1 MSILSQATKPQD
13 RPVIAT
19 ITGDAGTG
27 KTTLAATFPKPI
39 FIRIEDGLQAIP
51 SDKRPDALPVIT
63 KVEDLWEQI
72 TALIKDEHDYKT
84 VVFDSVTQAETLFA
98 EHVIDSDPKK
108 PKSLAQANGGYGAGF
123 GAVSALH
130 GRIRKA
136 AKILNEKRGMNVI
149 FIAHSDVTTIELPD
163 EDPYSRYELRMHK
176 KSVPHYVD
184 NVDLVAYLKL
194 ETFTTGD
201 GERKKAIS
209 SGNRIAVCYTAA
221 AQVSKNRYG
230 ISEDIE
236 VPHGENPFIQFIPA
250 LSHDGSNPQA
260 KAKKSTKVGE

>member
-1 MSILSQATKPQD
+1 MSLLSTITKPQD
-13 RPVIAT
+13 RQVIAT

-39 FIRIEDGLQAIP
+39 FIRIEDGLQAVP
-51 SDKRPDALPVIT
+51 SDIRPDAFPVVT
-63 KVEDLWEQI
+63 KVDQLWEQL
-72 TALIKDEHDYKT
+72 TTLIKDEHDYKT
-84 VVFDSVTQAETLFA
+84 VVIDSVTQLETLFA
-98 EHVIDSDPKK
+98 ESVIESDPKK
-108 PKSLAQANGGYGAGF
+108 PKSLAQANGGYGAGY

-130 GRIRKA
+130 GRVRKA
-136 AKILNEKRGMNVI
+136 AKMLNEQRGMHVV

-184 NVDLVAYLKL
+184 NVDLVAYLRL

-209 SGNRIAVCYTAA
+209 SGNRIAVCHTIAA
-221 AQVSKNRYG
+221 NVSKNRFG
-230 ISEDIE
+230 ITEPLD
-236 VPHGENPFIQFIPA
+236 VPQGKNPFVQYIPT
-250 LSHDGSNPQA
+250 L
-260 KAKKSTKVGE
+260 KGE

>member
-1 MSILSQATKPQD
+1 MSLLSTITKPQD
-13 RPVIAT
+13 RQVIAT

-39 FIRIEDGLQAIP
+39 FIRIEDGLQAVP
-51 SDKRPDALPVIT
+51 SDIRPDAFPVVT
-63 KVEDLWEQI
+63 KVDQLWEQL
-72 TALIKDEHDYKT
+72 TTLIKDEHDYKT
-84 VVFDSVTQAETLFA
+84 VVIDSVTQLETLFA
-98 EHVIDSDPKK
+98 ESVIEADPKK
-108 PKSLAQANGGYGAGF
+108 PKSLAQANGGYGAGY

-130 GRIRKA
+130 GRVRKA
-136 AKILNEKRGMNVI
+136 AKMLNEQRGMHVV

-184 NVDLVAYLKL
+184 NVDLVAYLRL

-209 SGNRIAVCYTAA
+209 SGNRIAVCHTTAA
-221 AQVSKNRYG
+221 NVSKNRFG
-230 ISEDIE
+230 ITEPLD
-236 VPHGENPFIQFIPA
+236 VPQGKNPFVQYIPT
-250 LSHDGSNPQA
+250 L
-260 KAKKSTKVGE
+260 KGE

>member
-1 MSILSQATKPQD
+1 MSLLSTVTKPQD
-13 RPVIAT
+13 RQVIAT

-39 FIRIEDGLQAIP
+39 FIRIEDGLQAVPAEI
-51 SDKRPDALPVIT
+51 RPDAFPVVT
-63 KVEDLWEQI
+63 KVDHLWEQL

-84 VVFDSVTQAETLFA
+84 VVIDSVTQLETLFS
-98 EHVIDSDPKK
+98 EHVIESDPKK
-108 PKSLAQANGGYGAGF
+108 PKSLAQANGGYGAGY

-130 GRIRKA
+130 GRVRKA
-136 AKILNEKRGMNVI
+136 AKMLNEQRGMHVI

-176 KSVPHYVD
+176 KSVPHYID
-184 NVDLVAYLKL
+184 NVDLVAYLRL

-209 SGNRIAVCYTAA
+209 SGNRIAICYTTAA
-221 AQVSKNRYG
+221 NVSKNRFG
-230 ISEDIE
+230 ITEPLD
-236 VPHGENPFIQFIPA
+236 VPQGKNPFIQYVPT
-250 LSHDGSNPQA
+250 L
-260 KAKKSTKVGE
+260 KVEA